1 MSGIDVRLY
10 DKARMPAKYRILPAL
25 VAAVLFRS
33 LVFVSWPQAHFDSD
47 QAITGLM
54 AKHLSELRAFP
65 VFWYG
70 QTYLLGVEAWI
81 AAPVMVLI
89 GPTVTA
95 LKLPLL
101 AINVAVALLL
111 ARTFVRETGLAP
123 GRAALAT
130 LFFALAAP
138 ITSAHLLMANGGN
151 VEPLLYIVLIWLLRR
166 RPIWLGLVLG
176 VGFLNREFTMYGF
189 FALVLVEALDRTLL
203 TAVSLR
209 RYALVIG
216 VAVAVWFVF
225 LGLKQISSA
234 AGPGTT
240 VENLSHQLASNDL
253 AQVTGRFC
261 TDWRA
266 IASGST
272 QILTLHWPD
281 LFGLAPHPLTDFGIE
296 STTSQGL
303 AGSAWLLV
311 LVIGLPIVR
320 TASSRTTGAPARPL
334 FPIYLVVTAV
344 ISIAGY
350 LVGRCGLLDLNTMRY
365 ELLSIL
371 GMCGLAAWYLH
382 RERSR
387 IVLSLWMAGAI
398 AVFAMSG
405 VAHARL
411 IGEYVTSPPVALK
424 QDLVRALYAHHIRYG
439 YADFWTAY
447 YVDFMSREHIILT
460 PEDAVKIRSYN
471 WIVDAHRGEAVHVL
485 RQPCAGGQQLTPA
498 FWSCR

>member
-1 MSGIDVRLY
+1 
-10 DKARMPAKYRILPAL
+10 MPAKYRIVPAL
-25 VAAVLFRS
+25 AAAVLFRS
-33 LVFVSWPQAHFDSD
+33 LVFVCWPQAHFDSD

-89 GPTVTA
+89 GPTVSA

-111 ARTFVRETGLAP
+111 ARTFVRETGLTPA
-123 GRAALAT
+123 RAVLAT

-151 VEPLLYIVLIWLLRR
+151 IEPLLYVVLIWLLRR
-166 RPIWLGLVLG
+166 RPVWLGLVLG

-189 FALVLVEALDRTLL
+189 FALVVVEAVDRTLL
-203 TAVSLR
+203 TAASLR
-209 RYALVIG
+209 RYALAIG

-266 IASGST
+266 IASGSR

-296 STTSQGL
+296 STKSQGL

-311 LVIGLPIVR
+311 LLIGLPIVR
-320 TASSRTTGAPARPL
+320 IASSRTTAAERRPL
-334 FPIYLVVTAV
+334 FPIYLVVTAM

-371 GMCGLAAWYLH
+371 GMCGLAAWFLH

-387 IVLSLWMAGAI
+387 IVASIWMAAAI
-398 AVFAMSG
+398 AVFALSA

-471 WIVDAHRGEAVHVL
+471 WMVEAHSNEAVHVR
-485 RQPCAGGQQLTPA
+485 RQPCGQQLTPA